1 MAEAAPPQEAAPK
14 KKKSLLP
21 ILIGLVAAVVLGGG
35 GFYAVYSG
43 LILGA
48 GAAATDAAHGEAAA
62 EGHGEAP
69 ATDAAAHGAAA
80 DPLPDIGFVAV
91 TPVTIPLGAAGRNQ
105 NLRLTAQLEVAK
117 PHMAEV
123 SALMPRILDVMNSYL
138 RAVEVAQLQD
148 PSALVRIRAQ
158 LLRRIQ
164 IVTGTG
170 RVRDL
175 LVTEFMIN

>member
-1 MAEAAPPQEAAPK
+1 MADDAPPQEAAPK

-21 ILIGLVAAVVLGGG
+21 ILIGLVSAVVLGGG

-43 LILGA
+43 LILGP
-48 GAAATDAAHGEAAA
+48 GAAHGEAAA
-62 EGHGEAP
+62 ADHGEAP
-69 ATDAAAHGAAA
+69 VPDAAAHGTAA

-105 NLRLTAQLEVAK
+105 NLRLTAQLEVEK
-117 PHMAEV
+117 PHLAEV

-138 RAVEVAQLQD
+138 RAVEVAQLED

-164 IVTGTG
+164 IVTGSG